1 MQWKWCVQARRPS
14 ARGRWVW
21 LFGLMTLASGCAA
34 RWDLNYDYGVERA
47 KKINLPLLLYFKDW
61 SSPEHRNMVVS
72 VFENSTVA
80 KELNQSVNIE
90 LLYNWGPPA
99 KRYNTTQTPGV
110 FVFCRPDGTEV
121 DRLVVGKETI
131 TPQRFAEWLRDCRAK
146 IKGTATQPAG

>member
-1 MQWKWCVQARRPS
+1 MQRKCRLQARTPS
-14 ARGRWVW
+14 VRAGWILVV
-21 LFGLMTLASGCAA
+21 GVISLATGCAA

-47 KKINLPLLLYFKDW
+47 KRVNMPLLLYFKDW
-61 SSPEHRNMVVS
+61 SSPEHRNMVVT

-99 KRYNTTQTPGV
+99 KRYGTTNTPGV
-110 FVFCRPDGTEV
+110 FVFCRPDGTEI

-131 TPQRFAEWLRDCRAK
+131 TPQRFAEWLRDCRLK
-146 IKGTATQPAG
+146 LRGTATQPSG